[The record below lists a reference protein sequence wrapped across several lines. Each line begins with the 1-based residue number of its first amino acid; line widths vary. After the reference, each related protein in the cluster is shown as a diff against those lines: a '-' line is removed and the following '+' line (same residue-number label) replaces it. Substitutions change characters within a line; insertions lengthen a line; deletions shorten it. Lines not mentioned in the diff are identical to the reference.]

1 MPGHAARSKPGVPL
15 RACEFE
21 APADPN
27 WERRSNEEWV
37 RPFVPHG
44 SADFNYS
51 LATGEQGQ
59 WVAQYFPKDPSKYPL
74 STYMTQKTTLLG
86 AKDPKDP
93 VQRHCRSNTM
103 TTSLLVFPTDHSAFL
118 AVLDFIWERHK
129 LFHPECTVPKIVQE
143 AMAANNC
150 CTCAAGAFA
159 ACQVS
164 MDALRA
170 TGLANSIERPFKT
183 VASQYVRC

>member
-1 MPGHAARSKPGVPL
+1 MQSKSGAPPLSVSESTLIECSVFRTVAKGSSGSKGSSSTTPDCGGSSVPGHAARSKPGVPL
-15 RACEFE
+15 PACEFE

-27 WERRSNEEWV
+27 WEQRSNEEWV

-51 LATGEQGQ
+51 LATGEKGQ

-93 VQRHCRSNTM
+93 AQRHCRSNTM
-103 TTSLLVFPTDHSAFL
+103 TTSLLVFPLITLLS
-118 AVLDFIWERHK
+118 
-129 LFHPECTVPKIVQE
+129 
-143 AMAANNC
+143 
-150 CTCAAGAFA
+150 
-159 ACQVS
+159 
-164 MDALRA
+164 
-170 TGLANSIERPFKT
+170 
-183 VASQYVRC
+183 

>member
-27 WERRSNEEWV
+27 WEQRSNEEWV

-51 LATGEQGQ
+51 LATGEKGQ

-86 AKDPKDP
+86 AKDP
-93 VQRHCRSNTM
+93 
-103 TTSLLVFPTDHSAFL
+103 
-118 AVLDFIWERHK
+118 
-129 LFHPECTVPKIVQE
+129 